1 MLQLHTKI
9 EQNLNFHF
17 KKCLWFCFFS
27 FSFLPN
33 CKYFRT
39 SPTQLCFTIFPPCL
53 YHFYINSHH
62 VASLALNGQSEN
74 NAHKVQLVRERQL
87 CEELRRHK
95 GRTNCMNLML
105 SVQGLT
111 GLYYFDRFYHF
122 LHAAELWEKQAHKDI
137 DIAHKTTLVWGV
149 LFLVSCLDFFVRKL
163 YWIPR
168 IYSK

>member
-17 KKCLWFCFFS
+17 KKCLWFCF

-111 GLYYFDRFYHF
+111 GLYYFDRLLSLFTRCWIMRKASSQRHWYCSQNHTCLRSLVFGF
-122 LHAAELWEKQAHKDI
+122 LLGFLFK
-137 DIAHKTTLVWGV
+137 KTILN
-149 LFLVSCLDFFVRKL
+149 S
-163 YWIPR
+163 
-168 IYSK
+168 